1 MKEILPSIF
10 GADILHLQDEI
21 DILEKEKVGTLHV
34 DMMDGNYVSNIA
46 FGPNQIRAMKEHSQM
61 RFDIHMMLKNPLEH
75 INDTI
80 ATGAEMLCVHY
91 ESTPHIHYILQKIKQ
106 AGRKVGVAINPG
118 TPEFVLKYL
127 LDEIDYVLVMSINP
141 GQPEQSFIPQTI
153 EKIKNVQKIT
163 NNRNIKIEVDGGIND
178 QFAKACSNAGA
189 EMMVVGGYLFNGNN
203 VDHQLKKLRA
213 AIE

>member
-1 MKEILPSIF
+1 MREILPSIF
-10 GADILHLQDEI
+10 GANILHLQDEI

-61 RFDIHMMLKNPLEH
+61 KFDIHMMLKNPLEH
-75 INDTI
+75 IDDAI
-80 ATGAEMLCVHY
+80 ETGAEMLCVHY
-91 ESTPHIHYILQKIKQ
+91 ESTPHIHYILQKIRQ
-106 AGRKVGVAINPG
+106 AGRKAGVAINPG

-153 EKIKNVQKIT
+153 EKIKNVK
-163 NNRNIKIEVDGGIND
+163 NLADNRNIKIEVDGGIDD
-178 QFAKACSNAGA
+178 QSAKECSNAGA
-189 EMMVVGGYLFNGNN
+189 EMLVVGGYLFNGDN
-203 VDHQLKKLRA
+203 VDNQLKNLRA
-213 AIE
+213 AIK